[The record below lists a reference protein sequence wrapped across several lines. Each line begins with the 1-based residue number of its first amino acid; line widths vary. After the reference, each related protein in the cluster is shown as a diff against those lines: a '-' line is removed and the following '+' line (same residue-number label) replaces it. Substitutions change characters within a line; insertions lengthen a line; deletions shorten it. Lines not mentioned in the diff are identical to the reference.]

1 MAAQVVFTETI
12 FELGRSRNGEH
23 NSAQLKVLLPAAMF
37 NKYNMPFPGWRK
49 LIIGS
54 KVTQGQIDRFLSLT
68 DAHLNRRAARK
79 RREPV
84 GQTMLF

>member
-12 FELGRSRNGEH
+12 FDLGRSRNGEH

-37 NKYNMPFPGWRK
+37 DKHNMPISGWKK

-54 KVTQGQIDRFLSLT
+54 KVTQGQIDRFLLLT
-68 DAHLNRRAARK
+68 DTHLNRRAARK